1 MNETISPVTL
11 TPTESLPSGVT
22 RPIGRELLRLSAPVF
37 ASQLLRI
44 GYQWVDALWVRGLGV
59 EATAA
64 VTTSVFVMWTVYSL
78 NDIFGVGVTAFVS
91 QLLGAGER
99 GRAGVAAFKG
109 LRASALLG
117 LAASAAGIFG
127 ARPLYHLISSD
138 PRVLES
144 GARYL
149 TVVLGAA
156 PLPM

>member
-11 TPTESLPSGVT
+11 TPSESLPSGVT

-44 GYQWVDALWVRGLGV
+44 AYQWVDALWVRGLGV

-64 VTTSVFVMWTVYSL
+64 VTTSMFVMWWVYAL
-78 NDIFGVGVTAFVS
+78 NDVVSIGVTAYVS

-99 GRAGVAAFKG
+99 RRAGVAAFKG

-117 LAASAAGIFG
+117 L
-127 ARPLYHLISSD
+127 
-138 PRVLES
+138 S
-144 GARYL
+144 GTL
-149 TVVLGAA
+149 LG
-156 PLPM
+156 